1 MLDTSMPIQ
10 ILVVDDEPSIRLLL
24 RRWIER
30 SMHAEVYEAHDGLQ
44 GLEMASAGKIELII
58 SDLNMPVLDGIDM
71 LSLLQADPARDR
83 IEVIV
88 ASHIAA
94 EEKIRKVISMGVSDY
109 FLKPLQYDWVIQ
121 RLKAASDR
129 IIERR
134 ERFSAEGDRSRTH
147 VLVADPDPNFCAFA
161 ESALSGDFSVQT
173 SRTMAEIL
181 VKVLRT
187 KPDAILLSGDVPGL
201 KIEFMLERLMGMP
214 GTEPP
219 QVLVLADPGAPKPDA
234 EGITG
239 VVKKTFVPETLLGDV
254 LQLLQGGPAP
264 AHGVLG
270 WVSALEGELVTA
282 LFQAFGMMAGVEPS
296 VLDSP
301 KDAPDHDLFGYIYIN
316 DDEGEFEMRI
326 DLRSKREF
334 AGALME
340 AMLGEDPGGEI
351 QYDAVQEIL
360 NVVSGR
366 LKNSCLER
374 KIDVSIG
381 LPEVREEDPGELQ
394 NAHFHCQKYCDWNGG
409 HYFELDF
416 RARPIQKSTSPL
428 GGATDGEP
436 EAEAVEA
443 G

>member
-1 MLDTSMPIQ
+1 MLDASRPIQ

-30 SMHAEVYEAHDGLQ
+30 SMNAEVHEAHDGLQ
-44 GLEMASAGKIELII
+44 GLEMASGGKIELII
-58 SDLNMPVLDGIDM
+58 LDLNMPVLDGIDM

-88 ASHIAA
+88 ASQIAA
-94 EEKIRKVISMGVSDY
+94 EEKVRKVISMGVTDY

-121 RLKAASDR
+121 RLKAASNR
-129 IIERR
+129 IVERR
-134 ERFSAEGDRSRTH
+134 ERFSVETDRSRTH

-161 ESALSGDFSVQT
+161 ESALCSDFSVET
-173 SRTMAEIL
+173 SRTVAEIL
-181 VKVLRT
+181 VKVLRW
-187 KPDAILLSGDVPGL
+187 KPDAILLSSEVPGL
-201 KIEFMLERLMGMP
+201 KIEFMLERLKGLP
-214 GTEPP
+214 GAEPP
-219 QVLVLADPGAPKPDA
+219 QVLALANPGEAEPSG

-239 VVKKTFVPETLLGDV
+239 VIKKTFVPETLLGEV

-264 AHGVLG
+264 VRGVLG
-270 WVSALEGELVTA
+270 WVNALEGELVTA
-282 LFQAFGMMAGVEPS
+282 MLQAFGMMAGIEPE
-296 VLDSP
+296 VLESAKEGADP
-301 KDAPDHDLFGYIYIN
+301 DLFGHIYIN
-316 DDEGEFEMRI
+316 DDAGEFEMRI

-374 KIDVSIG
+374 KLDVSIG
-381 LPEVREEDPGELQ
+381 LPTVGEEDPGELE
-394 NAHFHCQKYCDWNGG
+394 NAHFQCLKPCNWNGE

-416 RARPIQKSTSPL
+416 RARPTQASAPL
-428 GGATDGEP
+428 ANSGSD
-436 EAEAVEA
+436 A
-443 G
+443 GV